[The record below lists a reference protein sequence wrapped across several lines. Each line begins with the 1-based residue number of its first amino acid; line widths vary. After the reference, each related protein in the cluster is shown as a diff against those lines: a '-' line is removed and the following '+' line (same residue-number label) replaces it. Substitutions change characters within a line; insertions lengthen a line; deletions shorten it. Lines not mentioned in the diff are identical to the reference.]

1 MRFLYG
7 LIGFWLGTMLSI
19 WIAPTAPR
27 QYHLLAVAIMVA
39 GAMAGGD

>member
-7 LIGFWLGTMLSI
+7 FISFWFGVMLTI
-19 WIAPTAPR
+19 LVAPAAPR